1 MSYVKV
7 FSDTLSG
14 CAERIWKNSCRTT
27 VLEPGSSIFNFICRV
42 CCSILSSGWRG
53 WWKLLG
59 VWKSWCKVTHYTNVA
74 LLIIISLP
82 DRQTLWIQGI
92 FFSVLLLLMITNI
105 YPVECFGYDYH
116 HSTGSSLIRFCPDCA
131 LRVPSSMGSTLDCI
145 AFETWFCVCLIN
157 FHHLTSI
164 DQPFQL
170 HSHCPTC
177 FGVQHDKCY
186 WFHLCVRS
194 SW

>member
-1 MSYVKV
+1 MFVVQTCLQVDDDGESYWVFESRDVRLRIKLMS
-7 FSDTLSG
+7 
-14 CAERIWKNSCRTT
+14 RR
-27 VLEPGSSIFNFICRV
+27 
-42 CCSILSSGWRG
+42 
-53 WWKLLG
+53 
-59 VWKSWCKVTHYTNVA
+59 
-74 LLIIISLP
+74 
-82 DRQTLWIQGI
+82 
-92 FFSVLLLLMITNI
+92 LLLSA
-105 YPVECFGYDYH
+105 FQ
-116 HSTGSSLIRFCPDCA
+116 TGKPCGFKVYSSVFPFTCDNKYSPCRMFWVWPSSFEGFIFDWFLCPDCA

-145 AFETWFCVCLIN
+145 ASEAWFCVCLIN

-194 SW
+194 SVVIIFTFSKINTLTATGMRNKSGQMA